1 MKKITLVFS
10 LLMALFTTAIAQ
22 ESIVLSTGAF
32 DGVWN
37 DKDEY
42 SRWTS
47 DNGVFIVVTDAN
59 NAEVASMKYHGGNFR
74 LGIGSEMATPFEYK
88 ITVPEGYVLN
98 EMKFKNG
105 ARTNNMTVDYG
116 LRSYN
121 LKNVTSEQTIEF
133 TGDNTSFKLY
143 GDAGRFIYI
152 TSLTM
157 TKVGGEDE
165 TGIDEVAAETEQVIY
180 DLTGRR
186 VDEITKAGIYI
197 VNGKKIVVR

>member
-1 MKKITLVFS
+1 MKKITLIVSLIMAVF
-10 LLMALFTTAIAQ
+10 ATATAQ
-22 ESIVLSTGAF
+22 ENIVLSTGAF

-59 NAEVASMKYHGGNFR
+59 NSEVASMKYHSGNFR
-74 LGIGSEMATPFEYK
+74 LAIGSDMATPLEYK

-105 ARTNNMTVDYG
+105 ARSYNMTVYYG
-116 LRSYN
+116 QRYD

-143 GDAGRFIYI
+143 GETGRYIYI

-165 TGIDEVAAETEQVIY
+165 TGIDEVATETEQVIY

>member
-59 NAEVASMKYHGGNFR
+59 NAEVASMKYHGDNFR
-74 LGIGSEMATPFEYK
+74 LGIGSEMATPLEYK

-105 ARTNNMTVDYG
+105 ARSYNMTVYYG
-116 LRSYN
+116 QRYD

-143 GDAGRFIYI
+143 GETGRYIYI

-180 DLTGRR
+180 DLTGHR

>member
-42 SRWTS
+42 SKWTS

-59 NAEVASMKYHGGNFR
+59 NTEVASMKYHSGNFR
-74 LGIGSEMATPFEYK
+74 LGIGSEMATPLEYK

-105 ARTNNMTVDYG
+105 ARTYNMTVYYG
-116 LRSYN
+116 SRYD

-143 GDAGRFIYI
+143 GETGRFIYI

-157 TKVGGEDE
+157 TKAGGEDE

>member
-1 MKKITLVFS
+1 MKKITLIVS
-10 LLMALFTTAIAQ
+10 LLMAFFTTATAQ
-22 ESIVLSTGAF
+22 ENIVLSTGVF

-59 NAEVASMKYHGGNFR
+59 NAEVASMKYHNGNFR
-74 LGIGSEMATPFEYK
+74 LGIGSEMATPVEYK

-98 EMKFKNG
+98 EMRFKNG
-105 ARTNNMTVDYG
+105 ARSYNMTVDYG

-143 GDAGRFIYI
+143 GEAGRFIYI

>member
-1 MKKITLVFS
+1 MKKITLIVS
-10 LLMALFTTAIAQ
+10 LLMAFFTTATAQ
-22 ESIVLSTGAF
+22 ENIVLSTGVF

-59 NAEVASMKYHGGNFR
+59 NAEVASMKYHNGNFR
-74 LGIGSEMATPFEYK
+74 LGIGSEMATPVEYK

-98 EMKFKNG
+98 EMRFKNG
-105 ARTNNMTVDYG
+105 ARSYNMTVDYG

-143 GDAGRFIYI
+143 GEAGRFIYI

-180 DLTGRR
+180 DLTGCR